1 MATTATTTPNEP
13 VTYTLLVIF
22 TVEPRTHEHLQDQQT
37 IRENA
42 QRWLTGLDAKVRGV
56 NVRKAD

>member
-13 VTYTLLVIF
+13 VTYALLVIF

-37 IRENA
+37 IREHA

-56 NVRKAD
+56 NVRKTE

>member
-1 MATTATTTPNEP
+1 MATTATTTPNES
-13 VTYTLLVIF
+13 VTYALLIIF

-56 NVRKAD
+56 NVRRAD

>member
-13 VTYTLLVIF
+13 VTYALLVIF
-22 TVEPRTHEHLQDQQT
+22 TVDPRTHEHLQDQQT
-37 IRENA
+37 IRDNA

-56 NVRKAD
+56 NVRKAE